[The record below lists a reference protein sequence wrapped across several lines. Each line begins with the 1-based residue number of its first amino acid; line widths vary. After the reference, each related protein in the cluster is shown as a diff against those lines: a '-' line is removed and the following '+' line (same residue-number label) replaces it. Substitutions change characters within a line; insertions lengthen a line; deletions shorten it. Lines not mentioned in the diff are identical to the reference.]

1 MFATAAS
8 RRRVSP
14 ADGAT
19 SAQKAKISS
28 WSFVSGLVASATGL
42 NSAAS
47 LSDFSSQ
54 SVSSFASSSS
64 YSKRRRLP
72 IVSASRGHR
81 LAALVNVDL
90 AVLQLA
96 AVVARR
102 AEHLAL

>member
-72 IVSASRGHR
+72 IV
-81 LAALVNVDL
+81 
-90 AVLQLA
+90 
-96 AVVARR
+96 
-102 AEHLAL
+102 